1 MPMLE
6 KLGKNEKND
15 YKNYVR
21 SVSTAGAMTRSI
33 LSATP
38 AYSNKQTINQSINQ
52 SINKLLNP
60 CFIVQLVKT
69 ITVKAHSVFFYFS
82 IKTVYKFFY
91 SSMFKKKFFS
101 KQL

>member
-15 YKNYVR
+15 YENYVR

-52 SINKLLNP
+52 
-60 CFIVQLVKT
+60 
-69 ITVKAHSVFFYFS
+69 
-82 IKTVYKFFY
+82 
-91 SSMFKKKFFS
+91 
-101 KQL
+101 